1 MPKSD
6 RKQQR
11 GGFLGGQ
18 PHQTKPFS
26 KRARENSSEYEDL
39 EDDDPDVIVDA
50 LVRALNNSKVMSK
63 FIECICSSKVLV
75 NSLISYLIPTLHETL
90 QSILDPLKT
99 SI

>member
-18 PHQTKPFS
+18 PHQTKSFS

-75 NSLISYLIPTLHETL
+75 NSLIRNLIPTLHE
-90 QSILDPLKT
+90 IL
-99 SI
+99 